1 MSQTMESS
9 SWILMEDNR
18 QKRNDH
24 QQANLKRT
32 KVSSGFSDILIG
44 RMDLW

>member
-1 MSQTMESS
+1 MEPS

-24 QQANLKRT
+24 QQADLQRT
-32 KVSSGFSDILIG
+32 KVFK
-44 RMDLW
+44 MFLWHFR